1 MARVFAREYGLARL
15 SIGDAIRMVLNNQ
28 AKTELANQVQKH
40 LNQGLT
46 VPDELAIQC
55 LEVAVMSLVCSTRG
69 WGPQLYPNQRMYFCK
84 KNYIY
89 VCVSLYIVILSFV
102 LDGFPVTKHQAELLE
117 SCSII
122 PMLVIELQLD
132 TAEVLRRGLRDR
144 EKNNRSEQHILF
156 IFILYFQF
164 AF

>member
-1 MARVFAREYGLARL
+1 
-15 SIGDAIRMVLNNQ
+15 
-28 AKTELANQVQKH
+28 
-40 LNQGLT
+40 
-46 VPDELAIQC
+46 
-55 LEVAVMSLVCSTRG
+55 
-69 WGPQLYPNQRMYFCK
+69 MYFCK